1 MNYEA
6 RIEALIKCVPLNIK
20 LYKTAFVHKSV
31 KGVPSNER
39 LEFVGDAV
47 VGLLVAEYLYN
58 LYPDADEGK
67 LTKMR
72 INIVST
78 KGLNH
83 LATKLNLDEF
93 IIMNNKGMKNEWNKN
108 PKIMENA
115 FEAFM
120 GALYI
125 DIGID
130 QTRRVLTNLIEE
142 VMDDEYI
149 THDGNYKDILSKTN
163 KSIEYIYQEAGTGHT
178 KCFIVKAS
186 IDGLVISEGFGTT
199 KKDAE
204 QSVARRVLM
213 CMQLM

>member
-1 MNYEA
+1 MNYGT
-6 RIEALIKCVPLNIK
+6 RIETLIKCVPLNIE

-47 VGLLVAEYLYN
+47 IGLLVAEYLHN
-58 LYPDADEGK
+58 LYPDANEGK

-72 INIVST
+72 TNIVST
-78 KGLNH
+78 KGLNR

-93 IIMNNKGMKNEWNKN
+93 IVMNNKGMENQWNKN

-115 FEAFM
+115 FEAFI
-120 GALYI
+120 GAIYI

-130 QTRRVLTNLIEE
+130 QTRHVLTNLIEE

-149 THDGNYKDILSKTN
+149 THDGNYKDILAKTN
-163 KSIEYIYQEAGTGHT
+163 KNIEYIYQERGAGQTS
-178 KCFIVKAS
+178 FIVKAS
-186 IDGLVISEGFGTT
+186 IDGLVISEGFGIS

-213 CMQLM
+213 CMQVV